1 MYKSIPNRSLFA
13 IFFGIVA
20 VLLPFTVVAASKP
33 VGYWKFDDSI
43 SDLVTDDS
51 SANTSNGT
59 VGPGLSLEQGSKCI
73 LSNCIAFDNLPVN
86 TDYVSVPDSPVL
98 NFNATASF
106 SISVWVKGA
115 FTDDGPHVIIA
126 KPDQT
131 LGKGY
136 SIFVPGDGSKKI
148 AVNLNDGSHSTQPKL
163 DRVINDTKWHHLVI
177 VIDRVQNQKML
188 RGYID
193 GNLQKWTDGSQA
205 VPIDSIGDLTNN
217 SPFKIGANVLNQTP
231 WLGSIDE
238 LQLFNTVLT
247 QADVT
252 ALYQEGATGVGASCS
267 SNTDC
272 TDKPGGSKNLECR
285 GASQGKKCVPTPA
298 NRKIGTWCDAA
309 EHCNTQEGI
318 LKLTCNSEK
327 NMCVGASSGISCAEE
342 EVNTDPLLG
351 KINQD
356 IEPADRCDRNSLF
369 CNTNFICQADLGAT
383 SASQI
388 AGVGRGTEDI
398 RDTIRNII
406 NIALGFLGVIG
417 VLLVLYGGW
426 IWMTAMGEEEK
437 VEKAKKTIIAGVV
450 GMAII
455 AVAWTIVSFV
465 LSAAQNVSG
474 G

>member
-1 MYKSIPNRSLFA
+1 MYKSIPNRSLYA

-51 SANTSNGT
+51 SANNNDGTIVGGVTQKEVTDCVQDRCLEFNGT
-59 VGPGLSLEQGSKCI
+59 SGK
-73 LSNCIAFDNLPVN
+73 
-86 TDYVSVPDSPVL
+86 VSIPDSSVL
-98 NFNATASF
+98 DFGINSF
-106 SISVWVKGA
+106 SLSVWVKFG
-115 FTDDGPHVIIA
+115 TISGNRTVLSKESDDSTKGYALFNDSNMPG
-126 KPDQT
+126 KPRIRILDIENTSDQT
-131 LGKGY
+131 LGSTLDKQ
-136 SIFVPGDGSKKI
+136 IGD
-148 AVNLNDGSHSTQPKL
+148 N
-163 DRVINDTKWHHLVI
+163 KWHHI
-177 VIDRVQNQKML
+177 VIIVDRSKKEMT
-188 RGYID
+188 GYID
-193 GNLQKWTDGSQA
+193 G
-205 VPIDSIGDLTNN
+205 
-217 SPFKIGANVLNQTP
+217 KIQNWYTVGPVFSLPATP
-231 WLGSIDE
+231 RSIDTATPFE
-238 LQLFNTVLT
+238 VGKSASSHIGFWQGFIDEVKLFNTALT

-272 TDKPGGSKNLECR
+272 TDKPGGSKDLECR
-285 GASQGKKCVPTPA
+285 SASQGKKCVPTPA
-298 NRKIGTWCDAA
+298 NRKIGTWCGAV

-318 LKLTCNSEK
+318 LKLMCNSEK

-369 CNTNFICQADLGAT
+369 CNTNFICQADLGAA